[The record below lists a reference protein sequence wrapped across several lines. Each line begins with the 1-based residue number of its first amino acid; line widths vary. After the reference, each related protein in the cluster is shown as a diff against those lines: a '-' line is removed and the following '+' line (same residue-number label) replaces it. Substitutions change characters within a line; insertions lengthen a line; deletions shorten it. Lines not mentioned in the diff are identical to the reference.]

1 MMTGTE
7 ILGELRMTAAAST
20 GNPKGTRQRKS
31 RRGRAATALS
41 EGSVS
46 LLGYKPIL
54 SYPFI

>member
-7 ILGELRMTAAAST
+7 ILGESRMTAAAST
-20 GNPKGTRQRKS
+20 GNPEGTRQRK

-41 EGSVS
+41 ECSVS

-54 SYPFI
+54 SYSFI